1 VIRLL
6 HPPVFQ
12 GSLKSKSYFEG
23 WYVKCLYDDLKS
35 SIAFIPGVSLSRDR
49 HAFIQINTS
58 DGITKYLK
66 FPIEDFHYSSD
77 SFDIRIAGCRFNAK
91 GVHLSIDRTDISLHG
106 DLNFEDVHPFPSA
119 FAAPG
124 IMGWFTFV
132 PFMECYHGVVSMRHR
147 IRGSLRLNE
156 HEHIFKNGVGYIE
169 KDWGRS
175 FPESWIWMQANPF
188 QNSDT
193 SFMLSLARI
202 PWMGSWF
209 RGLIG
214 FLYHNG
220 KLERFATYLGH
231 RTLSLVHCKNDLHIN
246 IEGRGRSLRIHA
258 ETDSGNDLI
267 APVNGVMRRSMKESL
282 NSFLHVEL
290 RNKRNKVLFDDSSH
304 IAGLEIS
311 GNMEHLFKKR

>member
-1 VIRLL
+1 MIRLL

-23 WYVKCLYDDLKS
+23 WYVKCLYDDLLS
-35 SIAFIPGVSLSRDR
+35 SVAFIPGISLSHDR
-49 HAFIQINTS
+49 HAFIQVNTS
-58 DGITKYLK
+58 GGATQYLK
-66 FPIEDFHYSSD
+66 FPIEDFHYSSN
-77 SFDIRIAGCRFNAK
+77 SFDVRVGDNRFNAR
-91 GVHLSIDRTDISLHG
+91 GIHLSIDRPEISLHG
-106 DLNFEDVHPFPSA
+106 DLSFEDIHAFPSTLI
-119 FAAPG
+119 APG

-132 PFMECYHGVVSMRHR
+132 PFMECYHGVVSIRHR
-147 IRGSLRLNE
+147 IKGNLRLND
-156 HEHIFKNGVGYIE
+156 HEHTFKNGIGYIE

-188 QNSDT
+188 QNSDA
-193 SFMLSLARI
+193 SFMFSVARI

-209 RGLIG
+209 SGLIG
-214 FLYHNG
+214 FLYHDG

-231 RTLSLVHCKNDLHIN
+231 RTRFLELGKRDLHIG
-246 IEGRGRSLRIHA
+246 IGGRGRYLRIHA
-258 ETDSGNDLI
+258 ETDPGGDLI

-290 RNKRNKVLFDDSSH
+290 KDKRNNVLFNDSSH

-311 GNMEHLFKKR
+311 GNMDHLFKKR